1 MKPILLDTGVWLWR
15 NFDSR
20 KIKPG
25 PVRDLLEDVGSRLF
39 LSLASVWEISIKFG
53 LGKLPLPEPPRTLFS
68 ARLARDGIGL
78 LPIELHHAAHVA
90 ELPHHH
96 SDPFDRL
103 LVAQA
108 QLEDLT
114 LISADGKLAAYS
126 LDLLLL

>member
-1 MKPILLDTGVWLWR
+1 MLDTGVWLWM
-15 NFDSR
+15 NFESR

-25 PVRDLLEDVGSRLF
+25 AARDLLEDPESKLY

-68 ARLARDGIGL
+68 ARLARDGIAL

-90 ELPHHH
+90 ELPQHH

-108 QLEDLT
+108 QLENLRF
-114 LISADGKLAAYS
+114 LSADAKLAAYS